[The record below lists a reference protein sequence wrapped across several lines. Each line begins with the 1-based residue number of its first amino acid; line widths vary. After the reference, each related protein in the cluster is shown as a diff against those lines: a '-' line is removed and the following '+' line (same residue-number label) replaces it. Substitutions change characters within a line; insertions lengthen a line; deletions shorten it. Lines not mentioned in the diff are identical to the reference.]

1 MAPRGA
7 RRREPVC
14 GSGGI
19 PRVSKRRKRDRA
31 RTTQQIR
38 STRRDASQSRDE
50 PETIAAARPTLPR
63 CTGAWRRRGRSLS
76 PPRRLR
82 ACQTGA
88 AVANGEA
95 VQRCSAEIQ
104 IALSRTSRHAVA
116 SRSRRRSRTGNLP
129 AAARKSKSR
138 SRRRLFYDVREITDH
153 VSYHVITSRTT
164 HETTARN
171 EERTCVS
178 TPLSTTTL
186 DPGGRP
192 SVHVPSRDKTQVAS
206 RDAERP
212 WTAGR
217 ARTAARRDA
226 PPRAGGAGRFVPRS
240 CRPRSPVRSPPPPL
254 RARTVL

>member
-31 RTTQQIR
+31 RTTQQIQQIR

-76 PPRRLR
+76 PRPPAAQCRMRLR

-104 IALSRTSRHAVA
+104 IALSRTSRHR
-116 SRSRRRSRTGNLP
+116 RSRRRSRTGNLP
-129 AAARKSKSR
+129 AAARTR
-138 SRRRLFYDVREITDH
+138 
-153 VSYHVITSRTT
+153 
-164 HETTARN
+164 
-171 EERTCVS
+171 EERVNRGVAGDCFTMFERSQITCRI
-178 TPLSTTTL
+178 T
-186 DPGGRP
+186 
-192 SVHVPSRDKTQVAS
+192 
-206 RDAERP
+206 
-212 WTAGR
+212 
-217 ARTAARRDA
+217 
-226 PPRAGGAGRFVPRS
+226 
-240 CRPRSPVRSPPPPL
+240 
-254 RARTVL
+254 